1 MARKSTPPRGPS
13 STQTAVGVPGSRASQ
28 PSAATRPPSPVSDD
42 DATRLTRHHRYPT
55 PPPPPPPLT
64 RGAPACADLDAV
76 IIVYDVADAA
86 SQTTYATAH
95 PEEPWVNELQSH
107 FSWAI
112 DTFRRDSA
120 DLEGGA
126 AFGGGSFGSG
136 LGSLGGDPSVAS
148 PPSTPP
154 LGPGSGSRQGIAFA

>member
-1 MARKSTPPRGPS
+1 MHCNHPPPIPFTSRA
-13 STQTAVGVPGSRASQ
+13 TIVVNANATATAV
-28 PSAATRPPSPVSDD
+28 SP
-42 DATRLTRHHRYPT
+42 RHHRLA
-55 PPPPPPPLT
+55 PPPLPRVT
-64 RGAPACADLDAV
+64 PPCADLDAV

-95 PEEPWVNELQSH
+95 PEEPWLNELQSH
-107 FSWAI
+107 FSWAV

-126 AFGGGSFGSG
+126 GFGGGGGNYSSD
-136 LGSLGGDPSVAS
+136 LGSLRGGPSVAS

-154 LGPGSGSRQGIAFA
+154 LGPGSGTREGIAFA